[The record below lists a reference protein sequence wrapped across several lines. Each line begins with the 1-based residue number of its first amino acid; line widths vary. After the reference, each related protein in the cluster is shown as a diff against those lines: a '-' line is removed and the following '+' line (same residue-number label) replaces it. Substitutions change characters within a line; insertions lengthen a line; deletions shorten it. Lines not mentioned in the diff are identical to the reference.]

1 MLALAAALVVVPVT
15 GTAADAMAA
24 GAMAAGV
31 AAGATTTGAP
41 ARGDGTVTV
50 RVVEEVDADG
60 LYDAPSET
68 GMPGVRVTLTDDQ
81 GTVLT
86 RTTGADGTASFRPAG
101 SPLRG
106 GRYRVQAHNPDLAN
120 LRPALAGHG
129 DGPDVIRSPIGF
141 VDVSDAHD
149 TTYTT
154 GFWAAGVHRREHPEP
169 GPEGRRGAPVQIG
182 DRVWFDTDGDGVQNP
197 SEPPVPGVRVTF
209 DPTSSGPSLTTTTDA
224 DGEYYVGTAQGL
236 RPDTTYRVSFDHRG
250 VDPSGLPGRP
260 GAAELT
266 WTAREAG
273 SHRLI
278 DSDVDASGGSTVYVG
293 DPGYVNHTVDAGLT
307 KALRLTLAKADAE
320 TLRPLAGAV
329 LGLWE
334 DSNGTPGLQ
343 RQGAGGDRLVGD
355 CATSSAGRCS
365 FGSLAAGTYYLVETG
380 VPEGYVLP
388 AEPVTGPYALTPKN
402 ASQGTGLLVRLD
414 AEREMPCGGG
424 QKCAG
429 PRGAHAPGV
438 RPGRDARHGTPGWD
452 RP

>member
-1 MLALAAALVVVPVT
+1 MAAALMVVPVT
-15 GTAADAMAA
+15 GTAA
-24 GAMAAGV
+24 
-31 AAGATTTGAP
+31 GATARGATVVGATADAATTGSATTRAP

-60 LYDAPSET
+60 LYDRPTEK
-68 GMPGVRVTLTDDQ
+68 GMPGVLVTLTDDH

-86 RTTGADGTASFRPAG
+86 RTTDADGTASFRPAG

-120 LRPALAGHG
+120 LHPALAGHG

-141 VDVSDAHD
+141 VDVSDARD

-154 GFWAAGVHRREHPEP
+154 GFWAPGVHRREHAEP

-182 DRVWFDTDGDGVQNP
+182 DRVWFDTDGNGVQNP

-236 RPDTTYRVSFDHRG
+236 RPDTTYRVSFDHGG

-260 GAAELT
+260 GAADLT

-278 DSDVDASGGSTVYVG
+278 DSDVDVSGRSTVYVG
-293 DPGYVNHTVDAGLT
+293 EPGYVNHTVDAGLT

-320 TLRPLAGAV
+320 TRRPLAGAV

-343 RQGAGGDRLVGD
+343 RLGPGGDRLVGD
-355 CATSSAGRCS
+355 CVTSSTGRCS
-365 FGSLAAGTYYLVETG
+365 FGSLPAGTYYLMETG

-402 ASQGTGLLVRLD
+402 ASRGTGLLVRLD
-414 AEREMPCGGG
+414 AERG
-424 QKCAG
+424 
-429 PRGAHAPGV
+429 
-438 RPGRDARHGTPGWD
+438 
-452 RP
+452 